1 MANQITGYDLKKAT
15 PGGVKESDW
24 TNRNS
29 SYIDDKLSGPRLT
42 VSNNQQLHDESDTSW
57 LYNRLSEL
65 NQRIDEFN
73 QAYHETN
80 EHLEQS

>member
-29 SYIDDKLSGPRLT
+29 SYIDDKLSGPKLT

-57 LYNRLSEL
+57 LYDRLDEL
-65 NQRIDEFN
+65 D

-80 EHLEQS
+80 EHLEQ

>member
-1 MANQITGYDLKKAT
+1 MKNQITGYDLKKET
-15 PGGVKESDW
+15 PGGVKESQW

-42 VSNNQQLHDESDTSW
+42 VNNNQQLHDESNYSW
-57 LYNRLSEL
+57 LYDRLG
-65 NQRIDEFN
+65 EFN
-73 QAYHETN
+73 QAHHETN

>member
-1 MANQITGYDLKKAT
+1 MKNQITGYDLKKET
-15 PGGVKESDW
+15 PGGVKESQW

-42 VSNNQQLHDESDTSW
+42 VNNNQQLHDDSNYSW
-57 LYNRLSEL
+57 LYDRL
-65 NQRIDEFN
+65 DEIN
-73 QAYHETN
+73 QAYHEIN

>member
-1 MANQITGYDLKKAT
+1 MKNQITGYDLKKET
-15 PGGVKESDW
+15 PGGVRESQW

-29 SYIDDKLSGPRLT
+29 SYIDDKISGPRLT
-42 VSNNQQLHDESDTSW
+42 VNNNQQLHDESNYSW
-57 LYNRLSEL
+57 LYDRL
-65 NQRIDEFN
+65 DEFN

>member
-1 MANQITGYDLKKAT
+1 MKNQITGYDLKKET
-15 PGGVKESDW
+15 PGGVRESQW

-29 SYIDDKLSGPRLT
+29 SYIDDKISGPRLT
-42 VSNNQQLHDESDTSW
+42 VNNNQQLHDESNYSW
-57 LYNRLSEL
+57 LYDGL
-65 NQRIDEFN
+65 DEFN

>member
-1 MANQITGYDLKKAT
+1 MKNQITGYDLKKET
-15 PGGVKESDW
+15 PGGVKESQW
-24 TNRNS
+24 ENRNS

-42 VSNNQQLHDESDTSW
+42 VNNNQQLHDESNYSW
-57 LYNRLSEL
+57 LYDRLGEL
-65 NQRIDEFN
+65 D

>member
-1 MANQITGYDLKKAT
+1 MKNQITGYDLKKET
-15 PGGVKESDW
+15 PGGVKESQW

-42 VSNNQQLHDESDTSW
+42 VNNNQQLHDESNYSW
-57 LYNRLSEL
+57 LYDRL
-65 NQRIDEFN
+65 DEIN
-73 QAYHETN
+73 QAYHEIN